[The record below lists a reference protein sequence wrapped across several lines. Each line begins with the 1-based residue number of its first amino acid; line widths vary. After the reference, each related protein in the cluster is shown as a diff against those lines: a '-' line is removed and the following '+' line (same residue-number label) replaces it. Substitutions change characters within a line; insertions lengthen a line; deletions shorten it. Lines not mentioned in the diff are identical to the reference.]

1 MAQII
6 SSIFGHQDIIKRLW
20 SAIDSKRIS
29 SSYLFCGPSGVGKKK
44 IAQAFIQKTLC
55 LAPQQQEACGECSN
69 CCKVEKWEHE
79 EVLYIEPDGT
89 QIKMS
94 QTDEIHRFLNL
105 QKIGKHRFI
114 ILNEAHLLNPTA
126 GNSLLKILEEPPEHT
141 TFFLIAP
148 SDRSILKTLR
158 SRSQIIYFSSLSFED
173 LKKHTHLTDWILR
186 SSQGRMDILEQ
197 LQDPELE
204 EVRHKSFQ
212 VLQTAVA
219 SDLKTTL
226 TELKEVIAD
235 KNQSLKIISLWQQIL
250 RDILFYKKGL
260 SPQIHSDQKN
270 ILERFQTLSEEK
282 IFKLFEI
289 LSLIEK
295 DIYGNIDK
303 NLSFENFILE
313 LRTP

>member
-1 MAQII
+1 
-6 SSIFGHQDIIKRLW
+6 
-20 SAIDSKRIS
+20 
-29 SSYLFCGPSGVGKKK
+29 
-44 IAQAFIQKTLC
+44 
-55 LAPQQQEACGECSN
+55 
-69 CCKVEKWEHE
+69 
-79 EVLYIEPDGT
+79 
-89 QIKMS
+89 
-94 QTDEIHRFLNL
+94 
-105 QKIGKHRFI
+105 
-114 ILNEAHLLNPTA
+114 
-126 GNSLLKILEEPPEHT
+126 
-141 TFFLIAP
+141 
-148 SDRSILKTLR
+148 
-158 SRSQIIYFSSLSFED
+158 
-173 LKKHTHLTDWILR
+173 
-186 SSQGRMDILEQ
+186 MDILEQ